1 MGSFQSPGFGAADDG
16 PPVQAPSAAGY
27 VPSSE
32 EKTTGM
38 FCHLAALA
46 GYVGVPF
53 GCILG
58 PLVVWLIRRDQSPF
72 VDDHGRESLN
82 FQITV
87 LIAMLCCIP
96 FVFILIGLIPLIVIG
111 IGSLVCVIIAAIKAA
126 GGELHRYPMTIR
138 FIK

>member
-1 MGSFQSPGFGAADDG
+1 MSNFQSPGFDTAAD
-16 PPVQAPSAAGY
+16 APHVRAPCELGY

-46 GYVGVPF
+46 GYIGIPL

-58 PLVVWLIRRDQSPF
+58 PLIVWLIKRDQSPF

-96 FVFILIGLIPLIVIG
+96 LVFIIIGLIPLIVIG

-126 GGELHRYPMTIR
+126 GGELYRYPMTIR